1 MFSRFPTLTLS
12 TTTLIVASWS
22 REQLS
27 RPSFQDQELVSSVT
41 ITSSA
46 EICKRRRMENFTCFR
61 CCLGQEGPDWKRD
74 LPAET
79 RYPLPF
85 CICIW
90 NSATPA
96 SFSIKKGQVDSS
108 FMKLWCECTTGCR
121 SCSCSS
127 WTGSSL
133 VTAILRRNSYSTDS
147 AHDKDHLY
155 RLFLTAVEQ
164 LVWEESRTIGGFSRL
179 MRIFCLSLSSYFA
192 INWTLQNL

>member
-1 MFSRFPTLTLS
+1 MAQFSVHP
-12 TTTLIVASWS
+12 W
-22 REQLS
+22 
-27 RPSFQDQELVSSVT
+27 DQELVFGVT

-46 EICKRRRMENFTCFR
+46 EIGERRRMENFTCFR
-61 CCLGQEGPDWKRD
+61 CCWEQESPSWKPG

-96 SFSIKKGQVDSS
+96 SFSIKKGKVDSS
-108 FMKLWCECTTGCR
+108 SRKLWCECTTGCR

-133 VTAILRRNSYSTDS
+133 VTAILRRNSYSRDS
-147 AHDKDHLY
+147 AHDKDHFY
-155 RLFLTAVEQ
+155 RLFLTAISYNKAHQ
-164 LVWEESRTIGGFSRL
+164 NMTRRA
-179 MRIFCLSLSSYFA
+179 RINENPAANIYLSTSHCD
-192 INWTLQNL
+192 IKGH